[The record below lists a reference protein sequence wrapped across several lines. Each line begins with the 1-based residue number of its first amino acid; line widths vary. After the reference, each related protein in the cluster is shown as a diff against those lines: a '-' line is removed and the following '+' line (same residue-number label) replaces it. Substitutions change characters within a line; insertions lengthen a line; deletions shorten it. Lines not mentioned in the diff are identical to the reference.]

1 MAGTKKKTT
10 TQPNIPLPS
19 QQQQA
24 LHHNATLFGALSYLW
39 ILSVLFLLFF
49 RGNEFVQ
56 FHAKQGFVLWLISI
70 ACWFVPVLGW
80 LANLAIMVLILIGFL
95 EALEGKQWKI
105 PYIGTLAD
113 RIHL

>member
-1 MAGTKKKTT
+1 MD
-10 TQPNIPLPS
+10 TQRAVS
-19 QQQQA
+19 
-24 LHHNATLFGALSYLW
+24 S
-39 ILSVLFLLFF
+39 FF